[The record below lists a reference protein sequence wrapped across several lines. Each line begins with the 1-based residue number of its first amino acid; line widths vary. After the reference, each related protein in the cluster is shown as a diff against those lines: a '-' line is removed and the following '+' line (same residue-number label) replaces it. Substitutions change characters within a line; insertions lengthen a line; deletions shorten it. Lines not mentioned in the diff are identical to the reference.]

1 MKRKNDFRS
10 GLIGVLKNR
19 FVLTGIF
26 GLVWVS
32 FVSEIDL
39 IYLIKS
45 QQELNELKTQVDHYD
60 QKISETGEQ
69 LRALSSEPAL
79 LERFAREQYFMKRD
93 NEDLFRI
100 VASVADQPMK

>member
-1 MKRKNDFRS
+1 MKMKNDFRG

-60 QKISETGEQ
+60 QKSVKQANSSVHYHLSQ
-69 LRALSSEPAL
+69 LFWSDL
-79 LERFAREQYFMKRD
+79 LGS
-93 NEDLFRI
+93 NT
-100 VASVADQPMK
+100 S